1 MRAVLFAVA
10 ALAVLAGP
18 APAQISTSPFVG
30 HWVGSEHC
38 SYGDGSIVLDIEQ
51 TSDGALSTIMKAAG
65 VGTLHD
71 AIFSGDTITMNWTNF
86 ISRVVF
92 VGKFVSPERVE
103 GTYTESVM
111 GETCT
116 WFAVNQTPSLQPQQ
130 PSQPQQPAAH
140 AAPMAASPTVEPAPS
155 SQTVQQAPSETDML
169 KARADRDRAK
179 LKAHL
184 GSDTRAQAIKQFCE
198 FAPDQAACSA
208 RIGRAFDYLTESA
221 FATLTIASRNKAA
234 PLPAMEPAAGLPSY
248 YDVYQIYMFVTRDT
262 SP

>member
-1 MRAVLFAVA
+1 VA
-10 ALAVLAGP
+10 AFAVLAGP
-18 APAQISTSPFVG
+18 VPAQTSTSPFVG
-30 HWVGSEHC
+30 HWVGNEHC
-38 SYGDGSIVLDIEQ
+38 SYGDGAIVLDIEQ
-51 TSDGALSTIMKAAG
+51 ASDGSMSATMKAAG

-71 AIFSGDTITMNWTNF
+71 ATFSGDTITMHWSNF

-92 VGKFVSPERVE
+92 VGKFVSLERVE

-130 PSQPQQPAAH
+130 STLPQQPAAQ
-140 AAPMAASPTVEPAPS
+140 AAPMVASPTVAPEPNA
-155 SQTVQQAPSETDML
+155 QTAQEASGEPDLL
-169 KARADRDRAK
+169 KARADQDRAK

-248 YDVYQIYMFVTRDT
+248 YDVYQVYMFVTRDT